1 MTSPAIMGGHD
12 GYHGIP
18 VSDKLMMVLWALANR
33 EAYRVLG
40 RRFALNRG
48 T

>member
-1 MTSPAIMGGHD
+1 
-12 GYHGIP
+12 
-18 VSDKLMMVLWALANR
+18 MMVVWTLANR

-48 T
+48 TILMKL